1 MALMNNVMRT
11 KHKMWRICPFQCGT
25 DICTMTEL
33 RKAHDSSLDFT
44 KKADDDLE
52 LVIKGF
58 QMFIKERTFGNSCE
72 KFGRKFLKR
81 QKRISRKL
89 NNRIN

>member
-11 KHKMWRICPFQCGT
+11 KHKMWRICPFKCAG
-25 DICTMTEL
+25 DICTMSEL

-44 KKADDDLE
+44 KKSENDLE

>member
-1 MALMNNVMRT
+1 MDNVMRT
-11 KHKMWRICPFQCGT
+11 KHKMWKICPFQCVT
-25 DICTMTEL
+25 DICSMAEL

-44 KKADDDLE
+44 KRAGNDLK
-52 LVIKGF
+52 LAIKGF

-72 KFGRKFLKR
+72 KFGKKFLKR

-89 NNRIN
+89 INKIN

>member
-1 MALMNNVMRT
+1 M
-11 KHKMWRICPFQCGT
+11 
-25 DICTMTEL
+25 DICAMAEL
-33 RKAHDSSLDFT
+33 RNAHDSSLDFT
-44 KKADDDLE
+44 KKAENSLE

-58 QMFIKERTFGNSCE
+58 QMFIKERTFGNACE

-89 NNRIN
+89 INRIN